1 MKKRVMSYL
10 TAIILL
16 SIPLWYTACK
26 RDEVS
31 PFTEN
36 PPHRILLSYSRE
48 DSLEAMEFALWL
60 SGKLR
65 PTDSL
70 VSELLYNLNY
80 LRFVYDDSIR
90 YRDSLSVLRARRFMA
105 PWVVSQLAV
114 KFDSVTAQLVNS
126 GRYDAWNRFEA
137 SLRPKSFNPVDNLGW
152 TWLKFDGCLN
162 PKRLTELYSTLQGV
176 INAEPN
182 YYVFAG
188 FATFPIFPR
197 LVGNN
202 MTYVFTLG
210 NSGPIWYFKYVDDK
224 PYYVGTTY
232 RYSGS
237 LPDWWNEARIN
248 EENFYGWDG
257 PP

>member
-1 MKKRVMSYL
+1 MEKRGIGSL
-10 TAIILL
+10 TTIILL
-16 SIPLWYTACK
+16 SIPLWCTVCK
-26 RDEVS
+26 RDEIS
-31 PFTEN
+31 PITEN
-36 PPHRILLSYSRE
+36 PPHRIQLSYSHE

-80 LRFVYDDSIR
+80 LRFVYDDSVR
-90 YRDSLSVLRARRFMA
+90 YRDSLSVLRWGGFMA

-126 GRYDAWNRFEA
+126 GRYDAWDQFEA
-137 SLRPKSFNPVDNLGW
+137 SLRPVYFDSVDILGW
-152 TWLKFDGCLN
+152 TWLKFDGYLN
-162 PKRLTELYSTLQGV
+162 PRRLGELYSALPGV
-176 INAEPN
+176 IYAEPN
-182 YYVFAG
+182 GWGFAG

-202 MTYVFTLG
+202 MTYVFTRG
-210 NSGPIWYFKYVDDK
+210 SAGPIWYFKYVDDE

-232 RYSGS
+232 RCCDT
-237 LPDWWNEARIN
+237 LPNWLSEARIN
-248 EENFYGWDG
+248 MENFTYWDG